1 MTLIPVE
8 NKPGIFRDS
17 ETNAIVNKN
26 TSDYDIYVRS
36 RNKMKT
42 KEERIGELEKKVDHL
57 SGLRAAKVDLKS
69 APELIVRLTPY
80 ATPESGSNVIVLFA
94 MLLTY

>member
-57 SGLRAAKVDLKS
+57 TGDIGDIKS
-69 APELIVRLTPY
+69 MLQTLI
-80 ATPESGSNVIVLFA
+80 SK
-94 MLLTY
+94 

>member
-1 MTLIPVE
+1 MSLIPVQDS
-8 NKPGIFRDS
+8 PGIFRDS

-57 SGLRAAKVDLKS
+57 SGDIGDIKS
-69 APELIVRLTPY
+69 MLQTLI
-80 ATPESGSNVIVLFA
+80 SK
-94 MLLTY
+94 

>member
-1 MTLIPVE
+1 MALIPVE

-17 ETNAIVNKN
+17 ETNAIINKN

-36 RNKMKT
+36 RNKIKT

-57 SGLRAAKVDLKS
+57 TGDIGDIKS
-69 APELIVRLTPY
+69 MLQTLI
-80 ATPESGSNVIVLFA
+80 SK
-94 MLLTY
+94 

>member
-57 SGLRAAKVDLKS
+57 SGDIGDIKS
-69 APELIVRLTPY
+69 MLQTLI
-80 ATPESGSNVIVLFA
+80 SK
-94 MLLTY
+94 

>member
-1 MTLIPVE
+1 MSLIPVQDS
-8 NKPGIFRDS
+8 PGIFRDS

-57 SGLRAAKVDLKS
+57 TGDIGDIKS
-69 APELIVRLTPY
+69 MLQTLI
-80 ATPESGSNVIVLFA
+80 SK
-94 MLLTY
+94 

>member
-1 MTLIPVE
+1 MALIPVE

-17 ETNAIVNKN
+17 ETNAIINKN

-57 SGLRAAKVDLKS
+57 TGDIGDIKS
-69 APELIVRLTPY
+69 MLQTLI
-80 ATPESGSNVIVLFA
+80 SK
-94 MLLTY
+94 